1 MNYMNL
7 SLAWMG
13 ALNMA
18 LALSGC
24 TNGIETGLSAPEG
37 IPVTVLAEIS
47 PVTKSGEAVS
57 SDNGFDRTSFL
68 SGDQI
73 KVTRTK
79 KASGT
84 AASQS
89 ASYRYDGTSAW
100 TVVGTSPV
108 TLEPAVT
115 YSAQFPADYSAINQF
130 QTTSA
135 AYLASN
141 LLKTGD
147 ATSSDGTLDF
157 TSSGKPFTHVNSK
170 LTLMFTVKRETSIA
184 NDAVTVAA
192 TGIRTAV
199 STNQTIT
206 LYRPYPGDASRKYEW
221 CGILRAVG
229 GSAGTSAT
237 DLTASLTCD
246 GVTYKATLT
255 GCALRTG

>member
-1 MNYMNL
+1 MNMNYMNL

-37 IPVTVLAEIS
+37 IPVTVFAEIS
-47 PVTKSGEAVS
+47 PVTKSGEAIS

-147 ATSSDGTLDF
+147 ATSSNGTLDF
-157 TSSGKPFTHVNSK
+157 TSTGKPFTHVNSK
-170 LTLMFTVKRETSIA
+170 LTLKFTVKRETSIA

-206 LYRPYPGDASRKYEW
+206 LYRPYPGDASRRYEW

-237 DLTASLTCD
+237 DLTVSLTCD
-246 GVTYKATLT
+246 GVTRLP
-255 GCALRTG
+255 

>member
-18 LALSGC
+18 LALYGC

-108 TLEPAVT
+108 TLEPAE
-115 YSAQFPADYSAINQF
+115 N
-130 QTTSA
+130 
-135 AYLASN
+135 
-141 LLKTGD
+141 G
-147 ATSSDGTLDF
+147 
-157 TSSGKPFTHVNSK
+157 
-170 LTLMFTVKRETSIA
+170 
-184 NDAVTVAA
+184 
-192 TGIRTAV
+192 
-199 STNQTIT
+199 
-206 LYRPYPGDASRKYEW
+206 
-221 CGILRAVG
+221 
-229 GSAGTSAT
+229 
-237 DLTASLTCD
+237 
-246 GVTYKATLT
+246 
-255 GCALRTG
+255 

>member
-18 LALSGC
+18 LALYGC

-37 IPVTVLAEIS
+37 IPVTVFAEIS

-206 LYRPYPGDASRKYEW
+206 LYRPYPGDASRRYEW

-229 GSAGTSAT
+229 GSVGTSAT
-237 DLTASLTCD
+237 DLTVSLTCD

-255 GCALRTG
+255 GCALRT